1 MQTWDAWGGAWG
13 DSWGYAW
20 GYAEE
25 TAAGG
30 GPGNARKRGKG
41 WANERAA
48 FEASLRPQEAQAVLR
63 QTADRQATRIAS
75 KINAYDIGKID
86 LDALRIENEALK
98 ARLRIKEEYTQTL
111 QAAQEVMA
119 AFIEEEQDAL
129 DTLMA
134 DFEMD
139 VAIILQQH

>member
-20 GYAEE
+20 GYAEQ
-25 TAAGG
+25 ALSGG
-30 GPGNARKRGKG
+30 GPGRSRKKAKG

-48 FEASLRPQEAQAVLR
+48 LEASLRPQEAQAVLR
-63 QTADRQATRIAS
+63 QTADKQAARIAS

-98 ARLRIKEEYTQTL
+98 ARLRIKEEYTQSL
-111 QAAQEVMA
+111 QVAQEVMA
-119 AFIEEEQDAL
+119 AFIEDEQDAIDL
-129 DTLMA
+129 LMA

-139 VAIILQQH
+139 VSIILQQH